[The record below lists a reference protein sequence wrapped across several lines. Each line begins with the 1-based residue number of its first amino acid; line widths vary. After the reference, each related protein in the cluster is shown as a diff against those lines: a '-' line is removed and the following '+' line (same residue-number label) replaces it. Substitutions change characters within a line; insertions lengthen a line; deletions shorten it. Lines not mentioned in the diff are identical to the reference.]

1 MMIIASHVINAINAS
16 MPKPLKK
23 PVIAAAT
30 KHPNKEIAT
39 KSKSLIEKLTMINTN
54 IMKIVIRR
62 ITSIIL
68 SENNLGG

>member
-1 MMIIASHVINAINAS
+1 MMMIASHLINAIKTS
-16 MPKPLKK
+16 MPKPFTK
-23 PVIAAAT
+23 PVIAAAI
-30 KHPNKEIAT
+30 KHPNKEIAK
-39 KSKSLIEKLTMINTN
+39 KSKSLIEKLAMINAN